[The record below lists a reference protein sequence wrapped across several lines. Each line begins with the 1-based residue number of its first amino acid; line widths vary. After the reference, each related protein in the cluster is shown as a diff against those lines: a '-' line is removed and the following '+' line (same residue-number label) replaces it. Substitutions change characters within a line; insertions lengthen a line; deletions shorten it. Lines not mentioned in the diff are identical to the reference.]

1 MLSLLCLLH
10 TLVGNSVTGSYPGVT
25 VLHWYKQKQDICDL
39 GCFLPTTRTMEQ
51 RTRMMLVEAIVCC
64 SFEDHAAI
72 KVVDYLGTLFS
83 VQIMSNEVVKYTV
96 SIQSN
101 YCDVS

>member
-51 RTRMMLVEAIVCC
+51 RTRMMQAKAKVSHYVEDDDTI
-64 SFEDHAAI
+64 
-72 KVVDYLGTLFS
+72 
-83 VQIMSNEVVKYTV
+83 
-96 SIQSN
+96 
-101 YCDVS
+101 